1 MEQNKAGARE
11 IVEVT
16 DGKVKVTQ
24 DKECVPDILELTK
37 TYEFEG
43 EKISSLDLSGLKDLT
58 AETMIRA
65 GNIMAQ
71 AGTAAVVPENNL
83 HYALIIAADATG
95 MPIEFFKKLN
105 LRDAIQVKTR
115 VTRVFYGLESN

>member
-1 MEQNKAGARE
+1 MEQNHAKVKE
-11 IVEVT
+11 IVEVKS
-16 DGKVKVTQ
+16 GKVEVTL
-24 DKECVPDILELTK
+24 DEENILEFTK

-43 EKISSLDLSGLKDLT
+43 EKISTLDLSGLKDLT

-105 LRDAIQVKTR
+105 LRDAIQVKSR
-115 VTRVFYGLESN
+115 VTRVFYGLKSN

>member
-1 MEQNKAGARE
+1 MEQNHAKVKE
-11 IVEVT
+11 IVEVKS
-16 DGKVKVTQ
+16 GKVEVTL
-24 DKECVPDILELTK
+24 DEENIMEFNK

-43 EKISSLDLSGLKDLT
+43 EKISTLDLSGLKDLT